1 MSVGDEVRKDGLR
14 LQQVRFTLETKTPRM
29 NYTIRLLMGAVAIP
43 SLQVF
48 KNKLE
53 KHLSGMISGEL
64 LLPWAMEMD

>member
-1 MSVGDEVRKDGLR
+1 M
-14 LQQVRFTLETKTPRM
+14 RFTLETKTPRM